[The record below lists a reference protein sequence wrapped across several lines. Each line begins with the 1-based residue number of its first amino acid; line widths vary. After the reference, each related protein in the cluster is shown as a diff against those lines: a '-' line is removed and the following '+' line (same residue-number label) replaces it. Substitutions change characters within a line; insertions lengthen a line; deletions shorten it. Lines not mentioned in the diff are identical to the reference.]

1 MPPSFPFFLPFL
13 FEDFFL
19 LSVNI
24 KKIIYKR
31 FFFRFSFS
39 DNVNSNNNG
48 KYFLSFFVLLESK
61 AKGCDGGKRKKR
73 EVSAFMV
80 YHESVKHII
89 PLYEAFGRERD
100 GEKKNQQLH
109 IIKECQMCHTQ
120 FSVAARQK
128 STFICLG
135 EREKPREKK
144 SIFHRRQN
152 ENKKTFFFPYEA
164 HFVPSASVISFD
176 LSSKKKAKK
185 KRHQNEIFYVED
197 IL

>member
-1 MPPSFPFFLPFL
+1 M

-19 LSVNI
+19 SLRQHQENYLQ
-24 KKIIYKR
+24 KIFLP
-31 FFFRFSFS
+31 FFSSFFS
-39 DNVNSNNNG
+39 DNVNRNNNS

-61 AKGCDGGKRKKR
+61 AKGCVMGRER

-89 PLYEAFGRERD
+89 PLYEAFGRKRD

-128 STFICLG
+128 STFICSG
-135 EREKPREKK
+135 ERETERKEK
-144 SIFHRRQN
+144 H
-152 ENKKTFFFPYEA
+152 
-164 HFVPSASVISFD
+164 IS
-176 LSSKKKAKK
+176 STT
-185 KRHQNEIFYVED
+185 E
-197 IL
+197 